1 MAKRRTLK
9 KNINYICSEL
19 FAECVALTHY
29 KVDIKQEDVD
39 NVMTRILLMHDEFVS
54 RLSHT
59 EPGNVKGFYKKLRMD
74 FNAQVSDIVSTIS
87 QLC

>member
-29 KVDIKQEDVD
+29 KIEVKQEDID
-39 NVMTRILLMHDEFVS
+39 NVMSRILLMQDEFIRRV
-54 RLSHT
+54 SHT
-59 EPGNVKGFYKKLRMD
+59 QPGNVKAFYKKLYKD
-74 FNAQVSDIVSTIS
+74 LNAQVDDIINSIE

>member
-29 KVDIKQEDVD
+29 KVDI
-39 NVMTRILLMHDEFVS
+39 MTRILLMHDEFVS
-54 RLSHT
+54 RISHT

>member
-29 KVDIKQEDVD
+29 

-54 RLSHT
+54 RISHT